1 MPCWIEKWQKTAGLS
16 FGHVRVQH
24 SKQPTTLFLFSTSSV
39 CMMKSKLHYVQCR
52 LYFRTKNCA
61 PCRLLGQAWFV
72 SAPYIPALRD
82 GRHGPSYLIHIDWLL
97 AWLVLFQM
105 GIGSLAT
112 LMALWATIGKYCCD
126 FWIAV
131 QSEFPGLCNC
141 SAVSHRVLLVIE
153 VYKDRTDRLGNQTF
167 QQSSRRVTHNP
178 HMDLEDY
185 LFYQLIMGDCKRS
198 QLFHGVRG

>member
-1 MPCWIEKWQKTAGLS
+1 MLESNTQ
-16 FGHVRVQH
+16 
-24 SKQPTTLFLFSTSSV
+24 SSPPHCFCFV
-39 CMMKSKLHYVQCR
+39 PDWCAWMKSKLHYVQCR

-105 GIGSLAT
+105 GNGSLAT
-112 LMALWATIGKYCCD
+112 LTIPVSNNWQILLWLY
-126 FWIAV
+126 WIAV

-141 SAVSHRVLLVIE
+141 PAVSHRVLLVIE
-153 VYKDRTDRLGNQTF
+153 VYKDRKDRLRNQTF

-178 HMDLEDY
+178 HMELEDY
-185 LFYQLIMGDCKRS
+185 F
-198 QLFHGVRG
+198 F